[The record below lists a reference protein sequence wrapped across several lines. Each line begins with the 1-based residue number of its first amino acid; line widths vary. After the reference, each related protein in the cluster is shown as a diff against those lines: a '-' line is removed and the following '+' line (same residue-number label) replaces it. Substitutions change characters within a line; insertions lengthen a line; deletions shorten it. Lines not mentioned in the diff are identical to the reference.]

1 MEEFINQKIENTK
14 ILIVS
19 GLEPEYKNY
28 YRGKLY
34 AYEEILNQ
42 LKDKI

>member
-1 MEEFINQKIENTK
+1 MEEFINKKIENTK
-14 ILIVS
+14 ILMVS

-34 AYEEILNQ
+34 AYEEVLNQ
-42 LKDKI
+42 LKQ